1 MLAACGSGGGEAGS
15 GGNYGPPGNGGGP
28 AGPGGTGSPL
38 SIPLEFT
45 LRNDSSLPRTETI
58 RASVPFP
65 EGAYTDLGNVVVS
78 GHQTAWRPLQ
88 NWPDGSVRVAQA
100 QFTDTVQ
107 PGQQKTYSVARDV
120 PALSGPFQQNGWV
133 SQLGPNMLFGA
144 EVEDGFGVKYRS
156 FAAGG
161 GEVLQESPLVKVRRH
176 RTYHDVFGGG
186 AGIGRDFLTST
197 YYVTEFRDMPV
208 VLVDW
213 VLGNDYLG
221 RDNVSPTDP
230 DRNLHP
236 LGGVDL
242 DRASFIFKGV
252 TGVQCYR
259 GVQQLIAPPVGY
271 DNGYLGFEVLK
282 DTFIYDAQTRRYR
295 FVLYLEHPTAAQVD
309 RDRWRATAAAIVD
322 HPILPLATHA
332 TWYATEGAGLL
343 GGPVAG
349 PADSWSRAEGE
360 FQSWNNANHF
370 GFWGSFGDAIK
381 TGTTGTPRN
390 HALSPELAHAIQAN
404 HHRLLVKLEQKAWAQ
419 AMRPYHLWNLYCGA
433 TQNLLLWDGVP
444 IYPGSRD
451 LSHESLGRR
460 ALWANDPY
468 PQYRTRMV
476 TGGGRAH
483 GWEHFDHEHWSTDL
497 LFDYWTISGDEWAK
511 SELRQLGQSLKS
523 LMRLQTYSTQYC
535 QAVRAEGW
543 TMQGFA
549 QVYVATGDAS
559 IKDYAL
565 RRLNENIDPGRN
577 TGHAS
582 RALQFQS
589 NYIGTRFPLNHRF
602 FMPWQHGALLYGY
615 LGAWKFFQD
624 PLLME
629 VCEDVVTTV
638 EYSWLSNY
646 SDPNLG
652 LVSEGLRYYVPVEHN
667 GTPIP
672 ANYWDNDPAIGVRWG
687 DSPLGGAHTF
697 LIGGLHRLA
706 AWSPDPGIRQRALQK
721 ARLLMPDLTEDR
733 RWDKWKFTVTHWYQ

>member
-1 MLAACGSGGGEAGS
+1 
-15 GGNYGPPGNGGGP
+15 
-28 AGPGGTGSPL
+28 
-38 SIPLEFT
+38 
-45 LRNDSSLPRTETI
+45 
-58 RASVPFP
+58 
-65 EGAYTDLGNVVVS
+65 
-78 GHQTAWRPLQ
+78 
-88 NWPDGSVRVAQA
+88 
-100 QFTDTVQ
+100 
-107 PGQQKTYSVARDV
+107 
-120 PALSGPFQQNGWV
+120 
-133 SQLGPNMLFGA
+133 
-144 EVEDGFGVKYRS
+144 
-156 FAAGG
+156 
-161 GEVLQESPLVKVRRH
+161 
-176 RTYHDVFGGG
+176 
-186 AGIGRDFLTST
+186 
-197 YYVTEFRDMPV
+197 
-208 VLVDW
+208 
-213 VLGNDYLG
+213 
-221 RDNVSPTDP
+221 
-230 DRNLHP
+230 
-236 LGGVDL
+236 
-242 DRASFIFKGV
+242 
-252 TGVQCYR
+252 
-259 GVQQLIAPPVGY
+259 
-271 DNGYLGFEVLK
+271 
-282 DTFIYDAQTRRYR
+282 
-295 FVLYLEHPTAAQVD
+295 
-309 RDRWRATAAAIVD
+309 
-322 HPILPLATHA
+322 
-332 TWYATEGAGLL
+332 
-343 GGPVAG
+343 
-349 PADSWSRAEGE
+349 
-360 FQSWNNANHF
+360 
-370 GFWGSFGDAIK
+370 
-381 TGTTGTPRN
+381 
-390 HALSPELAHAIQAN
+390 
-404 HHRLLVKLEQKAWAQ
+404 
-419 AMRPYHLWNLYCGA
+419 
-433 TQNLLLWDGVP
+433 
-444 IYPGSRD
+444 
-451 LSHESLGRR
+451 
-460 ALWANDPY
+460 
-468 PQYRTRMV
+468 
-476 TGGGRAH
+476 
-483 GWEHFDHEHWSTDL
+483 
-497 LFDYWTISGDEWAK
+497 
-511 SELRQLGQSLKS
+511 
-523 LMRLQTYSTQYC
+523 MRLQTYSTQYC